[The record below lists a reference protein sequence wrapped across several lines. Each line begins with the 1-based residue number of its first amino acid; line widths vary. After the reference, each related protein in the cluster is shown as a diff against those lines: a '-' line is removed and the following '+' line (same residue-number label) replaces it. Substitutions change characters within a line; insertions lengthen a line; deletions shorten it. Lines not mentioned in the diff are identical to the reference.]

1 MSQSLEKSGD
11 QMRNI
16 VFISHAN
23 PEDNGFSLWLSMQL
37 MRHGYDVWCDLI
49 KLPGGERFWREIEQT
64 LRHRCVKCL
73 YVLSRTSNQKQGPLD
88 ELQVALN
95 TARDNNLH
103 QHVIP
108 LHIDD
113 LPFREIDIRL
123 SQINAI
129 EFARGWAAGL
139 NSLLKRLEEDGV
151 PRDTNRGVE
160 KVSEWWRRNRSGE
173 DIVVAQQETLL
184 SNWFPAHNLPSTL
197 YVHHEPNVPATEG
210 WQFKHP
216 AHGTAGVVISFAT
229 AEQLGITASR
239 TDPLST
245 PAALDKG
252 DPTAMSIERRELGFA
267 VQRLVRDGWQRFV
280 ASRGLPTY
288 SLANDRLAAYFP
300 ASFNGGKMYRFA
312 VDGGRLKGLRSL
324 TGTARGNNW
333 HFGLSADFQ
342 LLPDFVLVTKSHV
355 LFSEDGQ
362 NILESTKRLHSL
374 RRSACKGWWNDHWR
388 DRLLA
393 AMHWL
398 ADGKPSMPVPLAPDL
413 ALDVR
418 VLPTLFRTPI
428 TYRDQAA
435 NHAPPELD
443 DFDDGDDED
452 GDAPAPV
459 AGGNAGGGA

>member
-1 MSQSLEKSGD
+1 
-11 QMRNI
+11 MRNV

-23 PEDNGFSLWLSMQL
+23 PEDNGFALWLSMQL
-37 MRHGYDVWCDLI
+37 MRHGYDVWCDLT
-49 KLPGGERFWREIEQT
+49 KLPGGERFWQEIEQT

-73 YVLSRTSNQKQGPLD
+73 YVLSKTSNRKQGPLD

-95 TARDNNLH
+95 TARDNGLH

-129 EFARGWAAGL
+129 EFAGGWATGL
-139 NSLLKRLEEDGV
+139 SSLLKRLEEDAV
-151 PRDTNRGVE
+151 PRDPDCGAQN
-160 KVSEWWRRNRSGE
+160 VSQWWRRHRSGE
-173 DIVVAQQETLL
+173 DIVVEQQETLL
-184 SNWFPAHNLPSTL
+184 SNWFPAQNLPRTL
-197 YVHHEPNVPATEG
+197 YVHHEPNAPATEG
-210 WQFKHP
+210 WTFKHP
-216 AHGTAGVVISFAT
+216 AHGTGGVVISFAT

-239 TDPLST
+239 TDALST
-245 PAALDKG
+245 RAALDKG
-252 DPTAMSIERRELGFA
+252 DLTAMPIERRELGFA

-288 SLANDRLAAYFP
+288 SLSNDRVAAYFP
-300 ASFNGGKMYRFA
+300 ASFNEGKMYRFS
-312 VDGGRLKGLRSL
+312 VDRGRLKGRRGL
-324 TGTARGNNW
+324 TGMARGNHW

-362 NILESTKRLHSL
+362 HILESTKRLHSL
-374 RRSACKGWWNDHWR
+374 RRSACKGWWNDYWR

-398 ADGKPSMPVPLAPDL
+398 ADGKASMPVPLAPDL
-413 ALDVR
+413 DLDVR
-418 VLPTLFRTPI
+418 VLPTLFRTPV
-428 TYRDQAA
+428 TYQDQAA
-435 NHAPPELD
+435 NHAPPDLD
-443 DFDDGDDED
+443 DFDDED
-452 GDAPAPV
+452 GDSPTPL
-459 AGGNAGGGA
+459 AGGGVGGDA